1 MAKKQLF
8 GIKFPF
14 QNESENNY
22 FLDLN
27 ETYEE
32 KVKGE
37 LVHLIFTPKGQR
49 YRNPD
54 FGTNLIKYMFEP
66 NDSETWKGVQDEITS
81 QVKKYLPNISFKNIN
96 LYRDEDNGNHLYAN
110 IEYSVIKGKF
120 EKKDNITLRI
130 D

>member
-27 ETYEE
+27 ESYEE

-96 LYRDEDNGNHLYAN
+96 LYRDEDDGNHLYAN
-110 IEYSVIKGKF
+110 IDYSVVKGNF

>member
-27 ETYEE
+27 ESYEE

>member
-27 ETYEE
+27 ESYEE

-81 QVKKYLPNISFKNIN
+81 QIKKYLPNISFKNIN
-96 LYRDEDNGNHLYAN
+96 LYRDEDDGNHLYAN
-110 IEYSVIKGKF
+110 IDYSVVKGNF